1 MKQKNL
7 LNLSM
12 MLAAGLSA
20 NAQTQVFHE
29 GFDAAQTKGADE
41 KAYYEYI
48 NQITN
53 DNGSDEFGV
62 TDEDPAVG
70 AGSLSMMNVSPGN
83 DSDGNSD
90 LSQHNN
96 WWMRAVK
103 FRNLPLEEGKSYR
116 LSWRFK
122 GSNTWNDGSADQK
135 CKMSVALMQGG
146 ENCDIPLLDANGNE
160 FRYEVSYFNP
170 ENYEKYTKMFYFA
183 SNKLQKDTYAEKN
196 PDKAPLED
204 KYFATFN
211 VYNPGMFYLD
221 EVDLVESG
229 IAGIGY
235 EGSVIRVDFG
245 YGTNVKDLVAA
256 SRTSGTLLMPEGT
269 ATVKINGEEVPIVSV
284 ELRDDGYMYIFISD
298 DYAIEGE
305 DAKLEVA
312 FHNPA
317 DEQHQVQYKG
327 DLAPEGA
334 VQDFVDETASYLS
347 GVGENVSFEYRDPA
361 LVSTLPAD
369 GSFNLAE
376 GGNEVSFTF
385 DRKVLTTDPNGTPLV
400 AKLNDDEELE
410 IVTEASDEGSETLT
424 FRRKDGKVFTK
435 GSYKVS
441 VSDVT
446 SAVGIQAFD
455 TDFTT
460 TFEVGKVQVAET
472 VYTKLGSC
480 IFPDVA
486 AGTIPEGWTIYS
498 DGEERPGGTSYGSGG
513 RTFDTKAA
521 QTSKGIYT
529 RANGGE
535 GSVKTAEVELPAGDV
550 EIRSLLAYWSNASN
564 IQVDILNSADEVV
577 ATEKFSPSVAGEKD
591 RNTDGF
597 KFDECAIRFNST
609 GGNYH
614 AKYTLLTEGYNG
626 MFVGGFDFYSVTET
640 EGEKAETEIIAKGD
654 FASTQSQYAPAHG
667 TGWKI
672 YRDNG
677 NMRDPGANCGWGGD
691 DWTGGGGPRVY
702 TLGNKGMNGGA
713 IYLAGNA
720 YATYGEYLLETDHG
734 GTIADA
740 KEEKTLDLKASKYQF
755 TYYIINWK
763 KPGTPINMKLEIFR
777 QEEGITGT
785 PVYTRTD
792 AVSESCESSNN
803 SSPEAQKVNFFWN
816 APAAGKYI
824 LKFTA
829 ADECCIGNVSVETT
843 SSLAV
848 TYATMMNKNLDTA
861 REELA
866 AAKADDKYQ
875 GDTRN
880 ELEQTINDYTNPDF
894 HTVDE
899 YTAAFANLDRLVKK
913 SSKRRANIDKYPSCL
928 EGVKAGLEAA
938 AGTKYEKLPQFPI
951 VEKAYNDYK
960 DVDYIAMSDEDLQE
974 AVNTMGDN
982 GTLISNMVEKCVPI
996 LTQQITDLAAAI
1008 VNLNADMTD
1017 GENETLLAA
1026 ADAITDDQQ
1035 LVEQLK
1041 KVYAAKLYKKIADG
1055 YDFKEFDEISESEQ
1069 QVTIPASF
1077 LIQNPQFYTT
1087 AIVPTGKENV
1097 VATTS
1102 DFPGWT
1108 IEVLQGNIN
1117 PIFTTAWG
1125 GTAGKDWTTPTCPI
1139 ANCAVKTGWGTHE
1152 YDVQQLINNIPVAN
1166 YDLSIK
1172 IGEDGTGD
1180 HGAYAYVGEGD
1191 AQQVQQYEGAT
1202 DETGKVTYSRDN
1214 NQEANNKV
1222 FTGIAPTVDGNLGA
1236 ILLGAHMKVSS
1247 GFGNIDD
1254 ATITMTGK
1262 VAGFDYAAAAAALEK
1277 DIATGISN
1285 AEAAAPEGEPVAVV
1299 YYDLN
1304 GAMTTTP
1311 SGITIKVA
1319 TYANGF
1325 VKVSKVL
1332 IK

>member
-7 LNLSM
+7 LNLGM

-29 GFDAAQTKGADE
+29 GFDAAQTKSPSDVAWYEFINSIKNGNGEDE
-41 KAYYEYI
+41 RSI
-48 NQITN
+48 DN
-53 DNGSDEFGV
+53 DN
-62 TDEDPAVG
+62 AAAG
-70 AGSLSMMNVSPGN
+70 AGCMSFYNVGPYTDADADTTDVSK
-83 DSDGNSD
+83 
-90 LSQHNN
+90 HNN

-116 LSWRFK
+116 LSWRLK
-122 GSNTWNDGSADQK
+122 GSNTWNDGSADNK

-160 FRYEVSYFNP
+160 FRYEVSYLNP
-170 ENYEKYTKMFYFA
+170 ENYERYTKMFYFA
-183 SNKLQKDTYAEKN
+183 SEQLQKDTYAKN
-196 PDKAPLED
+196 HPDKDPLEE
-204 KYFATFN
+204 KFFATFN
-211 VYNPGMFYLD
+211 VFNPGQFYLD
-221 EVDLVESG
+221 EVNLVESG

-235 EGSVIRVDFG
+235 EGSTIRIDFG

-256 SRTSGTLLMPEGT
+256 SKTSGTLVMPEGT
-269 ATVKINGEEVPIVSV
+269 AFVKVNGQEVNIVST
-284 ELRDDGYMYIFISD
+284 ELRDDGFMYIFLDEEAS
-298 DYAIEGE
+298 IEGE
-305 DAKLEVA
+305 DAKIEVA
-312 FHNPA
+312 FNNPTV
-317 DEQHQVQYKG
+317 EGYQVQYKG

-334 VQDFVDETASYLS
+334 VKDFVDETASYQQGL
-347 GVGENVSFEYRDPA
+347 GEIVSFEYRDPS
-361 LVSTLPAD
+361 LLSTSPAD
-369 GSFNLAE
+369 GSFNLPE
-376 GGNEVSFTF
+376 NSNEVSFTF
-385 DRKVLTTDPNGTPLV
+385 DRKVLTVDDNDRPIV
-400 AKLNDDEELE
+400 ATLASGEQLDL
-410 IVTEASDEGSETLT
+410 VTEASDEGTYTLT
-424 FRRKDGKVFTK
+424 FRRKDGKTFTK
-435 GSYKVS
+435 GTYTVAVS
-441 VSDVT
+441 GIT
-446 SAVGIQAFD
+446 SVMGMTAVNEFR
-455 TDFTT
+455 T
-460 TFEVGKVQVAET
+460 TFETGKVQVAQT
-472 VYTKLGSC
+472 IYTQLGSC
-480 IFPDVA
+480 TFSDAPA
-486 AGTIPEGWTIYS
+486 NNIPEGWTVYS
-498 DGEERPGGTSYGSGG
+498 DGEERVKNDTGYGTAG
-513 RTFDTKAA
+513 RVFDTKAP
-521 QTSKGIYT
+521 QGKGIYT
-529 RANGGE
+529 RANNGE
-535 GSVKTAEVELPAGDV
+535 GSATTPEVEIPAGNV
-550 EIRSLLAYWSNASN
+550 ELRSLLAYWSNASN
-564 IQVDILNSADEVV
+564 IQVDILNSANEVV
-577 ATEKFSPSVAGEKD
+577 ATKNFSPSVAGEKN
-591 RNTDGF
+591 RNNDGF
-597 KFDECAIRFNST
+597 KFEECPISFTST

-614 AKYTLLTEGYNG
+614 VKYTLLTSGFNG
-626 MFVGGFDFYSVTET
+626 MFIGGFDYYSVKET
-640 EGEKAETEIIAKGD
+640 AGEKAETEIVAEGN
-654 FASTQSQYAPAHG
+654 FASTQNQYAPAHG

-702 TLGNKGMNGGA
+702 TLGNKGMNGAA

-720 YATYGEYLLETDHG
+720 YTTYGEYLLETDHG

-740 KEEKTLDLKASKYQF
+740 KEEKTLDLNASKYQF

-763 KPGTPINMKLEIFR
+763 KPGSPVNMKFEIFK

-792 AVSESCESSNN
+792 EVSESCNSGNN
-803 SSPEAQKVNFFWN
+803 STPEAKKVNFFWN
-816 APAAGKYI
+816 APEAGKYI

-829 ADECCIGNVSVETT
+829 GDECCVGNVSVETT
-843 SSLAV
+843 ASLAV

-866 AAKADDKYQ
+866 TAKADDKYA
-875 GDTRN
+875 GATRD
-880 ELEQTINDYTNPDF
+880 ELEKTINDYTDPNF
-894 HTVDE
+894 HSVDE
-899 YTAAFANLDRLVKK
+899 YTDAFANLDRLIKK
-913 SSKRRANIDKYPSCL
+913 SATRRANIDKYPSCL
-928 EGVKAGLEAA
+928 DGVKAGLEAA

-960 DVDYIAMSDEDLQE
+960 DVDYIAMSDDELQE

-982 GTLISNMVEKCVPI
+982 GTLLSNMVDKCVPI
-996 LTQQITDLAAAI
+996 LTKQITDLAAAI
-1008 VNLNADMTD
+1008 VNLNAEMTD
-1017 GENETLLAA
+1017 GETETVLAA
-1026 ADAITDDQQ
+1026 DNAITDDQQ

-1087 AIVPTGKENV
+1087 AIVPSGKENV

-1180 HGAYAYVGEGD
+1180 HEAYAYVGEGD
-1191 AQQVQQYEGAT
+1191 AQQVQKYEGT
-1202 DETGKVTYSRDN
+1202 VGEDGKVTASRDN
-1214 NQEANNKV
+1214 NTEANNKV
-1222 FTGIAPTVDGNLGA
+1222 FTGIAPTVEGNLGA
-1236 ILLGAHMKVSS
+1236 ILLGAHMKVNG
-1247 GFGNIDD
+1247 GFGNVDD

-1277 DIATGISN
+1277 DIETGISN

-1325 VKVSKVL
+1325 VKVSKVV